1 MTHGLGLR
9 PFATA
14 LRAMRP
20 AAIMTEGF
28 EVLVHEVIEAIATS
42 PFWMSKSPRKSVET
56 CTGLPF
62 VFSVT

>member
-1 MTHGLGLR
+1 
-9 PFATA
+9 
-14 LRAMRP
+14 
-20 AAIMTEGF
+20 MTEGF